1 MTCPPLT
8 TPDGTYRCS
17 MGHDGG
23 HIVGDTC
30 TLTCD
35 DGFEPSDSVS
45 RQCGNDGSWTGS
57 DPTCDRGQCLNFS
70 ICAKFTNKGYIC
82 SNRSEE
88 LKVAQPKRPEI
99 LILGLERFFTLT
111 LDPIYL
117 L

>member
-1 MTCPPLT
+1 
-8 TPDGTYRCS
+8 